1 MIKQDMKMPHVNSLP
16 ARLGAAVLISGIIVS
31 AVSAQSA
38 PTLPAAR
45 QGVSPITGRA
55 AVPAPQTMIHG
66 TVLNSTGSPLANA
79 AVRLR
84 NLKTR
89 QVEQVTAASQS
100 GEFTFTV
107 LPQIPYV
114 VEIADNAG
122 QVIAVGDV
130 LVAQVGEV
138 AGVLVSAPVQVS
150 AMAGV
155 FGDTAA
161 SVLSAVAGT
170 GLTAAGSALTPA
182 PPASPER

>member
-1 MIKQDMKMPHVNSLP
+1 MPQVNRLP

-130 LVAQVGEV
+130 LVAQVGEKPANNSV
-138 AGVLVSAPVQVS
+138 EEEQLGEELRTPRARKAVKSGSTLQKKAREKI
-150 AMAGV
+150 AARK
-155 FGDTAA
+155 TAK
-161 SVLSAVAGT
+161 
-170 GLTAAGSALTPA
+170 GSSTRTIREKKT
-182 PPASPER
+182 S